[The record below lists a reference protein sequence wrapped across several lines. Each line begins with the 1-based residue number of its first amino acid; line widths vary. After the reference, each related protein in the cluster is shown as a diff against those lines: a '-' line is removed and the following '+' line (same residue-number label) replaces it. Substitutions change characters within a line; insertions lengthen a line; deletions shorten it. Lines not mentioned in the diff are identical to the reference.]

1 MSPDDMFSAEHRE
14 AQEVLPWLANG
25 TLDGA
30 EQDWLRTHLRSC
42 AQCREDL
49 DLLHAVRA
57 AGPGPA
63 PDCDPERAW
72 ARMLPRIGSL
82 APAAGAPAAGVP
94 VRWRDRFAA
103 NDRSWLRRAVALQCC
118 LIAVLAALLLRPDGE
133 AAYRGLGVSTAVQS
147 GIMVMFRPN
156 TPEREL
162 RRIVRASGAHLAGGP
177 TAAEAWLLGLP
188 DGGDPAAA
196 LARLRAEPAVVLAEP
211 LGTEQRP

>member
-1 MSPDDMFSAEHRE
+1 
-14 AQEVLPWLANG
+14 
-25 TLDGA
+25 
-30 EQDWLRTHLRSC
+30 THLRSC

-72 ARMLPRIGSL
+72 ARMLPRIEASPAPAAGAPAAG

-94 VRWRDRFAA
+94 VRWRDRVAA

-118 LIAVLAALLLRPDGE
+118 LIAVLAALLLRPADE
-133 AAYRGLGVSTAVQS
+133 AAYRGLGAAPAVQS
-147 GIMVMFRPN
+147 GIVVMFRPD

-162 RRIVRASGAHLAGGP
+162 RRIVRASGAHLADGP
-177 TAAEAWLLGLP
+177 TAAEAWVLGLP
-188 DGGDPAAA
+188 DGGDPARA